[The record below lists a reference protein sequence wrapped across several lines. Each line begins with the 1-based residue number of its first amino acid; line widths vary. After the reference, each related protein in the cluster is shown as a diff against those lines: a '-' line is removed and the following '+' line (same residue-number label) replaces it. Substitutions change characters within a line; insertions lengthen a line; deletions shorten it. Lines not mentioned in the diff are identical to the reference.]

1 MSNTQEFRKIRK
13 NASGSDVLPPP
24 QNVAVKPED
33 EAVFN
38 SYVWSVDKL
47 KENLSNVVVVD
58 ARSPDEYKKG
68 HIPGAVSAHWTSWS
82 NVAVPQD
89 SGNWAIIFNNEKLA
103 ALFAELGIDG
113 KKPVVIYNDPLS
125 GWGEEGRQL
134 WTLRVAGLTD
144 SYILN
149 GGLSAWKAK
158 GYPVTKEAA
167 APIAVTPPV
176 LSRNEDLFASTE
188 YIVNNFNNISLL
200 DVREDE
206 EYAGTKTYGE
216 KKKGRIP
223 GVKHYWFKDFYHAD
237 GTLYTPA
244 EIRAV
249 AEQKGLNTGKEIVT
263 YCTGGIRSG
272 FAAIMLKIGG
282 YEKVRN
288 YNGSFSAWT
297 GTNQN
302 IDNKV
307 FDKEEL

>member
-1 MSNTQEFRKIRK
+1 MSLEVRKIRK

-24 QNVAVKPED
+24 KNAAAKPED

-47 KENLSNVVVVD
+47 KENLQNVVVVD
-58 ARSPDEYKKG
+58 ARSKEEYDQG
-68 HIPGAVSAHWTSWS
+68 HLPGAVSAPWTSWS

-89 SGNWAIIFNNEKLA
+89 SGDWAIIFDNEKLA
-103 ALFAELGIDG
+103 ALFADLGIDG
-113 KKPVVIYNDPLS
+113 KKPVVIYNDPLA

-134 WTLRVAGLTD
+134 WTLRVVGLAN
-144 SYILN
+144 SYIVN

-167 APIAVTPPV
+167 APVAVAPPA
-176 LSRNEDLFASTE
+176 LTRNENLFASTE
-188 YIVNNFNNISLL
+188 YLVKNFDNISIL

-216 KKKGRIP
+216 KEKGRIP

-249 AEQKGLNTGKEIVT
+249 VEQKGLNTGKEMVV

-272 FAAIMLKIGG
+272 FAAIMLKIAG

-288 YNGSFSAWT
+288 YNGSFSAWA

-302 IDNKV
+302 IDKKV
-307 FDKEEL
+307 YDEEEV